1 MYMLMGSTSVLVM
14 MQQLRRNAT
23 VVHQLI
29 PMTHTAHL
37 KAFKPQTKSGCC
49 TRPLLVH
56 HHYMPP
62 HGAVS
67 LRDPRSSLP
76 LPLPLTLRFTYG
88 RQPGLSRYSAWLK
101 GQAEL
106 IAYDA
111 NFHVSPQRA
120 TKCTRH

>member
-1 MYMLMGSTSVLVM
+1 MLMGSTSVLVT
-14 MQQLRRNAT
+14 MQQLRRNAN
-23 VVHQLI
+23 VAHQLI
-29 PMTHTAHL
+29 LMTRTAHL
-37 KAFKPQTKSGCC
+37 RAFKPQTKSGCC
-49 TRPLLVH
+49 TQSLLVD

-67 LRDPRSSLP
+67 LRDPRLIAPPPTPSL
-76 LPLPLTLRFTYG
+76 LHLWEA
-88 RQPGLSRYSAWLK
+88 AWPQLLQRLVK

-111 NFHVSPQRA
+111 NFHVSPERA